1 MIELWIHVT
10 APQTFN
16 IESHFYY
23 LIHFLINLGDCVWSE
38 WLDTDCSVTCG
49 KGTKTQRRFVRK
61 PCEIE
66 NGGTCDGLNEKTEPC
81 DTRIPCK
88 YYGKNSSFSVHSK
101 YCDISSIHTK
111 EY

>member
-1 MIELWIHVT
+1 MIEFWLNVT
-10 APQTFN
+10 ARVEL
-16 IESHFYY
+16 ESILLLLMHLF
-23 LIHFLINLGDCVWSE
+23 INLDNCVWSE

-66 NGGTCDGLNEKTEPC
+66 SGGTCDGSSEKIEPC

-88 YYGKNSSFSVHSK
+88 YYGKIF
-101 YCDISSIHTK
+101 IIFRTF
-111 EY
+111 